1 MEEKEIAKINLLIE
15 NITTQLNSIKD
26 ILKGDAVEVKSVD
39 IAKKAREA
47 GKEEILEEERI
58 IEGVFDGEKMIGPD
72 GKQYIVPPNYAS
84 KSKLVE
90 GDLMKLTI
98 NQAGSFQFKQINP
111 VERTRAIGI
120 LNYNK
125 ETKQYTG
132 KTETN
137 EYRLLTAP
145 VTYFKGET
153 GDEVIMLIPKDGNS
167 KWGAVENVIKKIP
180 SKTIPEHD
188 DLNENDDNNEIDEE
202 MDDLEI

>member
-1 MEEKEIAKINLLIE
+1 MEEEEIVKINLLVE
-15 NITTQLNSIKD
+15 NITSQLDAIKN
-26 ILKGDAVEVKSVD
+26 ILKGEIVDVKNID
-39 IAKKAREA
+39 IAKQARET
-47 GKEEILEEERI
+47 GKEEVVGEERI

-90 GDLMKLTI
+90 GDLMKLSI

-111 VERTRAIGI
+111 VERTRVIGV
-120 LNYNK
+120 LNFNK

-132 KTETN
+132 KIGSN

-153 GDEVIMLIPKDGNS
+153 GDEVIMLIPEDGIS
-167 KWGAVENVIKKIP
+167 KWAAVENVIKKIP
-180 SKTIPEHD
+180 SKIIPEH
-188 DLNENDDNNEIDEE
+188 NDFKKNDEE
-202 MDDLEI
+202 IDDLEI